1 MRVRTIF
8 TLALFSIFC
17 LVTFA
22 DAQPG
27 GRKTLSVGD
36 SAPALNVETWV
47 KGEFNPSNAEV
58 YVVEFWATWCGP
70 CKRSIPHLTQ
80 LQEEYAEDGLTIVGI
95 STDEDS
101 SLVKK
106 FVAQQGMKMD
116 YTIGVDLKR
125 RTQRNWMGK
134 AGLKGIPSAFIVDLN
149 GIIQFIGNPLEE
161 AFEDTLH
168 LVMSGRYDLQK
179 SKKAQPAIDGAKQFR
194 KLNSWAEAEK
204 HYNQA
209 IGVDQFVFAKLY
221 LELFEMLLLEQGDTT
236 GAYKLIGDVM
246 LTRGSDDPE
255 LLTWFAKMIATDD
268 RITGSKRRMDVAMSL
283 AKTAQSFARK
293 KTDPLYL
300 STIALVHFGNGNME
314 EAIEWQRKAYF
325 SAKAKEKAEYKF
337 TLDSYKTQQ
346 QRASASE

>member
-36 SAPALNVETWV
+36 SAPALDVETWV

-80 LQEEYAEDGLTIVGI
+80 LQEEYAEDGLAIVGI
-95 STDEDS
+95 STDTDS

-106 FVAQQGMKMD
+106 FVAQQGMKMQ
-116 YTIGVDLKR
+116 YTIGVDNRR
-125 RTQRNWMGK
+125 RTQRNWMDK
-134 AGLKGIPSAFIVDLN
+134 AGLKGIPSAFIVDQN

-168 LVMSGRYDLQK
+168 LVMTGRYDLQK
-179 SKKAQPAIDGAKQFR
+179 SEKAQPAIDGAKQYR

-209 IGVDQFVFAKLY
+209 IGVDQFVFANLY
-221 LELFEMLLLEQGDTT
+221 LELFEMLLLEQGDTA
-236 GAYKLIGDVM
+236 GAYKLVADVM

-255 LLTWFAKMIATDD
+255 LLTWLAKMIATDD

-283 AKTAQSFARK
+283 AQTAQSFARK

-300 STIALVHFGNGNME
+300 STIALVHFGNENMDA
-314 EAIEWQRKAYF
+314 AIKWQREAYF
-325 SAKAKEKAEYKF
+325 SAKEKEKAEYKF
-337 TLDSYKTQQ
+337 TLDRYKRRQ